1 MKKLLLSVYD
11 CCYKQSSLVIE
22 DGKYAPECKND
33 DFSWDDICF
42 LCVKK
47 EKRKSYYGEKAEA
60 RVKKHL
66 PKFADYDEIILCEDG
81 EIRIIKREELF

>member
-1 MKKLLLSVYD
+1 MKQLLLSVYD
-11 CCYKQSSLVIE
+11 CCHKQSSLVIE
-22 DGKYAPECKND
+22 DGKYVSECKND
-33 DFSWDDICF
+33 DFTWDDVCF

-47 EKRKSYYGEKAEA
+47 EERESYYNENAEE